1 MKQLIKKIGLLSI
14 PFLVIVAIIFSF
26 TAQAAPENGAAV
38 SYSDWYYETT
48 SGYDDWYYETTSGY
62 DDWYDDT
69 TYGYDYENDSGSYG
83 ILGTYTPSTGVET
96 QRLMFAMPAAWQ
108 NNMTKDPRCGGAAGC
123 YWWSGYDTP
132 DNKAGGHGWPGYKTR
147 KVNENDVD
155 NLYYIDVPTYG
166 NGEAGNTTMII
177 WDNYLDAG
185 METNPAKNPFYNA
198 AQQTI
203 DTPAQYYSRYD
214 EHETYDIL
222 FRYIYLKAF
231 GQCGID
237 VWNLDIRSN
246 NFWQQAN
253 MIAAAYLGED
263 WYSLNADEKTYQVD
277 IILDD
282 MYDDIDLSEFGAYA
296 DNFFNE
302 DWVGDAY
309 YPHEECMGFGESF
322 TFDNMVYVVSFDPSK
337 MAKNPVS
344 GKIGYGGDFYF
355 YYGGGEYGSWP
366 TKELNEQMKAYL
378 GEENVVSGNF
388 TTGKFVDPNL
398 VPPTP
403 TDDPY
408 TYPTDPLSPYNP
420 APGYSYSG
428 KIYFQVPSEW
438 KNFKKITF
446 FLEDHNTGDQFI
458 TWGSKKGYMT
468 DEGGG
473 IWSYNL
479 ENAGLSLDSNR
490 NYGCIFTADWGV
502 ETCDLIIGPRSMGD
516 TAYCTGGTVENRVD
530 SNKSSYIVKW
540 RSGNYGNPVCITSIG
555 NVIGDHYWLGE
566 NAVSVFYRF
575 ISTTDAFSIK
585 NATKFNGKTEQQT
598 IDDIAAKLGLSRAQ
612 VAELVARA
620 RNAGANLDWT
630 DGSSSTS
637 DSASGSGYYPPT
649 SPSFTFVKLSDGTYE
664 LTDYSGESKFVA
676 IPESV
681 RERISM
687 NGASTD
693 SAYNNGYVDVPVTSI
708 GDWTFYNNKYLQNI
722 YIPDTIKHIGKGTFY
737 GCVGLK
743 KVEIPDSVTSIDAS
757 AFERCLALEKVT
769 LGNGITE
776 IADDTFSDCR
786 YLSEIN
792 IPDGVTR
799 IGEEAF
805 FDCRSLKELVLPE
818 GLQTI
823 GSADSLRNM
832 GVFEECRS
840 LEKIRIPDSVTT
852 IGENAF
858 ENCRK
863 LTVFGKADSA
873 AADFAEENDI
883 NFKKYGRTTD
893 SGKVVGD
900 LNDDWDVNI
909 FDATI
914 MQSAFAEMTDI
925 NLKDKNNIA
934 LLDTNNDGKVN
945 IRDVTQIQRYI
956 AEYIKEI

>member
-1 MKQLIKKIGLLSI
+1 MKKLLCLILAITVFFSL
-14 PFLVIVAIIFSF
+14 IVFSA
-26 TAQAAPENGAAV
+26 TSSAA
-38 SYSDWYYETT
+38 
-48 SGYDDWYYETTSGY
+48 YDDLAPG
-62 DDWYDDT
+62 
-69 TYGYDYENDSGSYG
+69 GFGV
-83 ILGTYTPSTGVET
+83 LGEYTPKVGVQT
-96 QRLMFAMPAAWQ
+96 NHLMFAMPSAWQ
-108 NNMTKDPRCGGAAGC
+108 NDTTADPRCDGAAGC
-123 YWWSGYDTP
+123 YWWTGYDTP
-132 DNKAGGHGWPGYKTR
+132 DDIAGGHGWPGYKTT
-147 KVNENDVD
+147 KVNEEGVD
-155 NLYYIDVPTYG
+155 NLWAIDVPTYG
-166 NGEAGNTTMII
+166 NGEAGNATQII
-177 WDNYLDAG
+177 WNNYLDGG
-185 METNPAKNPFYNA
+185 METDPVKNPFYKDS
-198 AQQTI
+198 AQTV
-203 DTPAQYYSRYD
+203 DTPGQYYSRTD

-222 FRYIYLKAF
+222 FRYIYKKVLVNEGVEGADA
-231 GQCGID
+231 ID
-237 VWNLDIRSN
+237 INSET
-246 NFWQQAN
+246 FWVDMN
-253 MIAAAYLGED
+253 KKAAAFLGED
-263 WYSLNADEKTYQVD
+263 WDSLSNDEKAYQVD
-277 IILDD
+277 NILDD
-282 MYDDIDLSEFGAYA
+282 AEVDLSEFGDYAY
-296 DNFFNE
+296 NFFNE
-302 DWVGDAY
+302 DLVGDEI
-309 YPHEECMGFGESF
+309 YPKEDMMGFGESF
-322 TFDNMVYVVSFDPSK
+322 TFDNMVYVVSFDPGK
-337 MAKNPVS
+337 MVESPVS
-344 GKIGYGGDFYF
+344 HKIGYGGDFYF

-366 TKELNEQMKAYL
+366 TRELNEQY
-378 GEENVVSGNF
+378 GGVSGNF
-388 TTGKFVDPNL
+388 AQGEYVDPVY

-403 TDDPY
+403 TDDQY
-408 TYPTDPLSPYNP
+408 TYPTDPLATYNP

-438 KNFKKITF
+438 RNYKKIAF
-446 FLEDHNTGDQFI
+446 FLADHNTGEQFI

-473 IWSYNL
+473 IWSYNF
-479 ENAGLSLDSNR
+479 ENAGFSLDSNR
-490 NYGCIFTADWGV
+490 NYSCIFTADWGIQ
-502 ETCDLIIGPRSMGD
+502 TCDLIMGPEVMGD
-516 TAYCTGGTVENRVD
+516 TAYCTGEMVENAVD
-530 SNKSSYIVKW
+530 SNKKSYIVKW
-540 RSGNYGNPVCITSIG
+540 DSGYYGNPVCITSIG
-555 NVIGDHYWLGE
+555 NLIGDTYWQGE
-566 NAVSVFYRF
+566 DAVSVFYRF
-575 ISTTDAFSIK
+575 ICTTGVSSIK

-598 IDDIAAKLGLSRAQ
+598 IDDVAAKLGLSRAQ
-612 VAELVARA
+612 VAEQVARA
-620 RNAGANLDWT
+620 RNAGAKLDWT

-637 DSASGSGYYPPT
+637 DSAPGDSYYPPT

-664 LTDYSGESKFVA
+664 LIDYSGESKFVA

-743 KVEIPDSVTSIDAS
+743 KVDIPDSVTSIDAS

-873 AADFAEENDI
+873 AAGFAEENDI

-956 AEYIKEI
+956 AEYIPTI

>member
-1 MKQLIKKIGLLSI
+1 MKKLLCLMLAITVFFSLI
-14 PFLVIVAIIFSF
+14 VFS
-26 TAQAAPENGAAV
+26 TASPAAEELAPGGFGV
-38 SYSDWYYETT
+38 
-48 SGYDDWYYETTSGY
+48 
-62 DDWYDDT
+62 
-69 TYGYDYENDSGSYG
+69 
-83 ILGTYTPSTGVET
+83 LGEYTPKAGVQT
-96 QRLMFAMPAAWQ
+96 QKLMFAMPAAWQ
-108 NNMTKDPRCGGAAGC
+108 NDITKDELVGGAAGC
-123 YWWSGYDTP
+123 YWWTGYDTP
-132 DNKAGGHGWPGYKTR
+132 DDVAGGYGWPGYKAV
-147 KVNENDVD
+147 KVEEYGVD
-155 NLYYIDVPTYG
+155 NLWAIDVPTYG
-166 NGEAGNTTMII
+166 NGEAGNATQLI
-177 WDNYLDAG
+177 WNNYLDSG
-185 METNPAKNPFYNA
+185 MERDPAKNPFYNA
-198 AQQTI
+198 AQQAK
-203 DTPAQYYSRYD
+203 DTYASYYCRCD
-214 EHETYDIL
+214 EHETYDML
-222 FRYIYLKAF
+222 FRYIYRKAF
-231 GQCGID
+231 EQYGID
-237 VWNLDIRSN
+237 VWNLDIRSRD
-246 NFWQQAN
+246 FWEQAN
-253 MIAAAYLGED
+253 MIAAEELGED
-263 WYSLNADEKTYQVD
+263 WYSLSNDEKTYQVD
-277 IILDD
+277 IILDEL
-282 MYDDIDLSEFGAYA
+282 YDELDLSEFGDYA

-302 DWVGDAY
+302 DLVGDAY
-309 YPHEECMGFGESF
+309 YPQEECMGFGESF
-322 TFDNMVYVVSFDPSK
+322 TFDNMVYVVSFDPDK
-337 MAKNPVS
+337 MYMSPVS
-344 GKIGYGGDFYF
+344 LKMGYAGDFYF

-366 TKELNEQMKAYL
+366 TQELNEQY
-378 GEENVVSGNF
+378 GGVSGNF
-388 TTGKFVDPNL
+388 AQCEYVDPVY
-398 VPPTP
+398 VPTTP
-403 TDDPY
+403 TDDQY
-408 TYPTDPLSPYNP
+408 TYPTDPLATYNP

-428 KIYFQVPSEW
+428 KIYFQVPSTW
-438 KNFKKITF
+438 LNFKKITF
-446 FLEDHNTGDQFI
+446 FLYDHNTGDQFI

-479 ENAGLSLDSNR
+479 ENAGFSLDSNR

-502 ETCDLIIGPRSMGD
+502 QTCELILGPRSMGD
-516 TAYCTGGTVENRVD
+516 TAYCTGEMVENAVD

-555 NVIGDHYWLGE
+555 NVIGDTYWQGE
-566 NAVSVFYRF
+566 NGYSIFVKFLS
-575 ISTTDAFSIK
+575 STGADGID
-585 NATKFNGKTEQQT
+585 NALKYNGKTERQT
-598 IDDIAAKLGLSRAQ
+598 IEYLAYRLHLSNDDIRRAIE
-612 VAELVARA
+612 V
-620 RNAGANLDWT
+620 AGALTGRSFDWT
-630 DGSSSTS
+630 DGSG
-637 DSASGSGYYPPT
+637 SGGGYYPPS

-693 SAYNNGYVDVPVTSI
+693 SAYNNGYVNVPVTSI

-743 KVEIPDSVTSIDAS
+743 KVDIPDSVTSIDAS

>member
-1 MKQLIKKIGLLSI
+1 MKKLLCLMLAITVFFSLI
-14 PFLVIVAIIFSF
+14 VFS
-26 TAQAAPENGAAV
+26 TASPAAEELAPGGFG
-38 SYSDWYYETT
+38 T
-48 SGYDDWYYETTSGY
+48 
-62 DDWYDDT
+62 
-69 TYGYDYENDSGSYG
+69 
-83 ILGTYTPSTGVET
+83 LGEYTPKAGVQT
-96 QRLMFAMPAAWQ
+96 NHLMFAMPSAWQ
-108 NNMTKDPRCGGAAGC
+108 NDTTKDERVGGAAGC
-123 YWWSGYDTP
+123 YWWTGYDTP
-132 DNKAGGHGWPGYKTR
+132 DDVAGGYGWPGYKAV
-147 KVNENDVD
+147 KVEEYGVD
-155 NLYYIDVPTYG
+155 NLWAIDVPTYG
-166 NGEAGNTTMII
+166 NGEAGNATQII
-177 WDNYLDAG
+177 WNNYLDGG
-185 METNPAKNPFYNA
+185 METDPVKNPFYKDS
-198 AQQTI
+198 AQTV
-203 DTPAQYYSRYD
+203 DTPGQYYSRTD

-222 FRYIYLKAF
+222 FRYIYKKVLVQEGVEGADA
-231 GQCGID
+231 IE
-237 VWNLDIRSN
+237 LTSET
-246 NFWQQAN
+246 FWEDMN
-253 MIAAAYLGED
+253 KKAAAFLGED
-263 WYSLNADEKTYQVD
+263 WDALSNDEKTFQVD
-277 IILDD
+277 IVLDD
-282 MYDDIDLSEFGAYA
+282 AEVDLSEFRDYA

-302 DWVGDAY
+302 DLVGDAY
-309 YPHEECMGFGESF
+309 YPQEECMGFGESF
-322 TFDNMVYVVSFDPSK
+322 TFDNMVYVVSFDPAK
-337 MAKNPVS
+337 MYESPVS
-344 GKIGYGGDFYF
+344 HKIGYRGDFYF
-355 YYGGGEYGSWP
+355 YYGSGEYGSWP
-366 TKELNEQMKAYL
+366 TQELNEQY
-378 GEENVVSGNF
+378 GGVSGNF
-388 TTGKFVDPNL
+388 TQVEYVDPKL
-398 VPPTP
+398 APTTP

-428 KIYFQVPSEW
+428 RIYFQVPSEW
-438 KNFKKITF
+438 KNFKKIAF
-446 FLEDHNTGDQFI
+446 FLEDHNTGNQFI

-473 IWSYNL
+473 IWSFDL
-479 ENAGLSLDSNR
+479 EKAGLSLDSNR

-502 ETCDLIIGPRSMGD
+502 QTCELIIGPRSMGD
-516 TAYCTGGTVENRVD
+516 TAYCTGETVENRVD
-530 SNKSSYIVKW
+530 SNKKSYIVKW

-555 NVIGDHYWLGE
+555 NLIGDTYWLGE

-598 IDDIAAKLGLSRAQ
+598 IDDIAAKLGLSRTQ
-612 VAELVARA
+612 IAEQVARA

-637 DSASGSGYYPPT
+637 DSASGGGYYPPA

-664 LTDYSGESKFVA
+664 LIDYSGESKFVA

-693 SAYNNGYVDVPVTSI
+693 SAYNNGYVNVPVTSI

-737 GCVGLK
+737 GCVGLN
-743 KVEIPDSVTSIDAS
+743 KVDIPDSVTNIDAS

-873 AADFAEENDI
+873 AAGFAEENDI
-883 NFKKYGRTTD
+883 KFKKYGRTTD

-956 AEYIKEI
+956 AEYIPTI

>member
-1 MKQLIKKIGLLSI
+1 MKKFLCLMLAITVFFSLI
-14 PFLVIVAIIFSF
+14 VFS
-26 TAQAAPENGAAV
+26 AASPAAEELAPGGFGV
-38 SYSDWYYETT
+38 
-48 SGYDDWYYETTSGY
+48 
-62 DDWYDDT
+62 
-69 TYGYDYENDSGSYG
+69 
-83 ILGTYTPSTGVET
+83 LGEYTPSAGVKT

-108 NNMTKDPRCGGAAGC
+108 NDTTKDPHCGGAAGC
-123 YWWSGYDTP
+123 YWWSGYEMP
-132 DNKAGGHGWPGYKTR
+132 DDVAGGHGWPGYKAV
-147 KVNENDVD
+147 KVEEYGVD
-155 NLYYIDVPTYG
+155 NLWAIDVPTYG
-166 NGEAGNTTMII
+166 NGEAGNATQLI
-177 WDNYLDAG
+177 WNNYLDGG
-185 METNPAKNPFYNA
+185 METDPVKNPFYWDSA
-198 AQQTI
+198 QTI
-203 DTPAQYYSRYD
+203 DTPCQYYSRTD

-231 GQCGID
+231 EQCGID
-237 VWNLDIRSN
+237 VWNLNIQSN
-246 NFWQQAN
+246 DFWKQAN
-253 MIAAAYLGED
+253 MIAAAYMGED
-263 WYSLNADEKTYQVD
+263 WDSLNADEKTFQVD
-277 IILDD
+277 YILDD
-282 MYDDIDLSEFGAYA
+282 MYDIDLSEFGAYA
-296 DNFFNE
+296 GNFFNE
-302 DWVGDAY
+302 DLVGDEI
-309 YPHEECMGFGESF
+309 YPLEDSNGLGEAF
-322 TFDNMVYVVSFDPSK
+322 IFDNMVYVVSFDPEK
-337 MAKNPVS
+337 MQERPVS
-344 GKIGYGGDFYF
+344 HKIGYTGDFYF

-366 TKELNEQMKAYL
+366 TRELNEQY
-378 GEENVVSGNF
+378 GGVSGNF
-388 TTGKFVDPNL
+388 TTGEYVDPNL
-398 VPPTP
+398 APTTP
-403 TDDPY
+403 TDDPV
-408 TYPTDPLSPYNP
+408 TSATEDS

-446 FLEDHNTGDQFI
+446 FINDHNTGNQLI
-458 TWGSKKGYMT
+458 TWGSKKGFMT
-468 DEGGG
+468 DEGDG
-473 IWSYNL
+473 IWSFNL
-479 ENAGLSLDSNR
+479 ENASFSLYSNR
-490 NYGCIFTADWGV
+490 NYSCIFTADWGV
-502 ETCDLIIGPRSMGD
+502 QTCDLIIGPGSMGD
-516 TAYCTGGTVENRVD
+516 TAYCTGETVENAVD
-530 SNKSSYIVKW
+530 ANKSSYIVKW

-555 NVIGDHYWLGE
+555 NVIGDTYWQGE
-566 NAVSVFYRF
+566 NGYSIFVKFLS
-575 ISTTDAFSIK
+575 STGADGID
-585 NATKFNGKTEQQT
+585 NALKYNGKTERQT
-598 IDDIAAKLGLSRAQ
+598 IEYLAYRLHLSNDDIRRAIE
-612 VAELVARA
+612 V
-620 RNAGANLDWT
+620 AGALTGRSFDWT
-630 DGSSSTS
+630 DGSG
-637 DSASGSGYYPPT
+637 SGGGYYPPA

-664 LTDYSGESKFVA
+664 LIDYSGESKFVA

-722 YIPDTIKHIGKGTFY
+722 YIPDTVNHIGKGTFY

-743 KVEIPDSVTSIDAS
+743 KVDIPDSVTSIDAS

-956 AEYIKEI
+956 SEYIQEI